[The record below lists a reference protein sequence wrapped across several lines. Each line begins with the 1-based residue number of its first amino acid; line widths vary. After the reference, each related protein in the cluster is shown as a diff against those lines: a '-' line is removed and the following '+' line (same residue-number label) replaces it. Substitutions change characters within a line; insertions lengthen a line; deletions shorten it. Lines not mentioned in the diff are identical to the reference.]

1 MPTPTT
7 FGAWME
13 LRPGLG
19 RQPDPSFYA
28 ECLEEAALVEELGLA
43 AVWGSEHHAVED
55 GHLSQ
60 QLPFLAAVAART
72 SRIQLGTGVLL
83 LPLYR
88 PRDVAE
94 QAGVVDL
101 IAGGRPALAAAV
113 RPADLPRRHGRPR
126 AGPGGTPGRRVVR
139 AGALPL
145 PAHRRPLRGAPV
157 GAGARPP
164 AGGGLPDRDRRAPA
178 GQRRPRADLG
188 HRAGARCRL
197 PARSLQR
204 LGDRPRPAAAAA
216 DRGGPAEALCRALRH
231 RRRDRRRPDRAPGAP
246 PVHARRAVDPPR
258 WDQPR
263 GRLREPR
270 AGRPRGRPRL
280 LRRRAGLA
288 RGLTT
293 SGGAEAA
300 PPREPRERDASPGRL
315 RNRLPLGPPRCREA
329 GAGCVRHAAER
340 TVAGID
346 LAKGRR
352 RVCRGSPGRG
362 APGGRNCGTRA
373 RLRQIEGIR
382 QNSSVVPTAF
392 QIVSSSSSGPLTP

>member
-101 IAGGRPALAAAV
+101 IAGGRLVPALGAAV

-164 AGGGLPDRDRRAPA
+164 AGGELPDRDRRAPA

-204 LGDRPRPAAAAA
+204 LGDRRRPAAAAA

-263 GRLREPR
+263 GRLRDPR
-270 AGRPRGRPRL
+270 AGRPRGPPRL
-280 LRRRAGLA
+280 PRRRAGLA

-300 PPREPRERDASPGRL
+300 RPASPASAT
-315 RNRLPLGPPRCREA
+315 PRQA
-329 GAGCVRHAAER
+329 GSG
-340 TVAGID
+340 T
-346 LAKGRR
+346 
-352 RVCRGSPGRG
+352 VCRSVRRG
-362 APGGRNCGTRA
+362 AARRALGASVTPPSERSPESTWRKAGVVCVVGVRAGGRPVGGIVGPVRA
-373 RLRQIEGIR
+373 YVKSRG
-382 QNSSVVPTAF
+382 SVR
-392 QIVSSSSSGPLTP
+392 IVL